1 MKKWLNQLGP
11 ATLVTAAFVGP
22 GTVTV
27 CAQAGVRFDFSL
39 LWALLLSVGITIVLQ
54 EMAARIGL
62 VQQKDLATVLRE
74 SIVAPV
80 LKNAI
85 IGLVLAAIVLGNAAY
100 EAGNINGAVMG
111 LEIITHVQQPW
122 LWPILSGAI
131 AFGLLYLGNHK
142 VLERALLGLV
152 IFMSLSFIATA
163 LITQPD
169 YGAIF
174 QGLIQPTIHEDN
186 ILMVLALIG
195 TTVVP
200 YNLFLHASLV
210 KKKWQD
216 TAQLTAVRT
225 DTIVAISL
233 GGLVS
238 MAILITGA
246 SMPGNAL
253 TRPVD
258 LAAGLQPL
266 FGNSAAIF
274 TGLGLFAAGIT
285 SSITAPFA
293 AAIVIQSCFGWTGGM
308 KSKKFRA
315 SWMGILL
322 IGLASTTLSFSPI
335 VIIQF
340 AQLANGVLLPI
351 MAALLWWLSSSKKI
365 LGQYRN
371 GTFLNVLS
379 FFLLLTTIALSIR
392 TLSKVLF

>member
-1 MKKWLNQLGP
+1 MKKWFNELGP

-39 LWALLLSVGITIVLQ
+39 LWALLLSVGITILLQ

-62 VQQKDLATVLRE
+62 VQQKDLAAVLRE
-74 SIVAPV
+74 SIAAPI
-80 LKNAI
+80 LKNAV

-122 LWPILSGAI
+122 LWPILSGVL
-131 AFGLLYLGNHK
+131 AFGLLYMGNHK
-142 VLERALLGLV
+142 LLERTLLGLV
-152 IFMSLSFIATA
+152 IFMSLSFMATA
-163 LITQPD
+163 IITQPD
-169 YGAIF
+169 YGAIL
-174 QGLIQPTIHEDN
+174 QGFIQPTLKEDN

-216 TAQLTAVRT
+216 TSQLSAVRT
-225 DTIVAISL
+225 DTIIAIGL

-246 SMPGNAL
+246 SMPGNEL
-253 TRPVD
+253 TRPMD

-266 FGNSAAIF
+266 FGNAAAVF
-274 TGLGLFAAGIT
+274 TGLGLFAAGVT
-285 SSITAPFA
+285 SSITAPLA

-308 KSKKFRA
+308 KSKQFRA
-315 SWMGILL
+315 SWMAILF
-322 IGLASTTLSFSPI
+322 IGLASTTLSYSPI

-340 AQLANGVLLPI
+340 AQLANGILLPI
-351 MAALLWWLSSSKKI
+351 MAGLLWWLSSSKKI

-371 GTFLNVLS
+371 GWTLNALCFL
-379 FFLLLTTIALSIR
+379 LLLTTIVLSIR
-392 TLSKVLF
+392 TLSKVLL

>member
-39 LWALLLSVGITIVLQ
+39 LWALLFSVGITILLQ
-54 EMAARIGL
+54 EMAARVGL
-62 VQQKDLATVLRE
+62 VQQKDLAEVLKE
-74 SIVAPV
+74 SISHPV
-80 LKNAI
+80 LKNAV

-111 LEIITHVQQPW
+111 LEIISGTHQQW

-131 AFGLLYLGNHK
+131 AFILLYLGNHK
-142 VLERALLGLV
+142 ILERTLLGLV

-163 LITQPD
+163 LITRPD
-169 YGAIF
+169 YGAIL
-174 QGLIQPTIHEDN
+174 QGFIQPNIKEDN

-210 KKKWQD
+210 KKKWSN
-216 TAQLTAVRT
+216 TNHLPAVRT
-225 DTIVAISL
+225 DTIVAIGL

-246 SMPGNAL
+246 SMPGNSL
-253 TRPVD
+253 TRPID
-258 LAAGLQPL
+258 LASGLQPL

-274 TGLGLFAAGIT
+274 TGLGLFAAGVT

-293 AAIVIQSCFGWTGGM
+293 AAIVIQSCFGWTGGI
-308 KSKKFRA
+308 KCKKFRA
-315 SWMGILL
+315 SWMVILL
-322 IGLASTTLSFSPI
+322 IGLVSTTLSYSPI

-351 MAALLWWLSSSKKI
+351 MAALLWWLSSSKRI
-365 LGQYRN
+365 LGAYRN
-371 GTFLNVLS
+371 GRFLNLLS

>member
-1 MKKWLNQLGP
+1 
-11 ATLVTAAFVGP
+11 
-22 GTVTV
+22 
-27 CAQAGVRFDFSL
+27 
-39 LWALLLSVGITIVLQ
+39 
-54 EMAARIGL
+54 
-62 VQQKDLATVLRE
+62 
-74 SIVAPV
+74 
-80 LKNAI
+80 
-85 IGLVLAAIVLGNAAY
+85 
-100 EAGNINGAVMG
+100 
-111 LEIITHVQQPW
+111 
-122 LWPILSGAI
+122 
-131 AFGLLYLGNHK
+131 
-142 VLERALLGLV
+142 
-152 IFMSLSFIATA
+152 
-163 LITQPD
+163 
-169 YGAIF
+169 
-174 QGLIQPTIHEDN
+174 
-186 ILMVLALIG
+186 
-195 TTVVP
+195 
-200 YNLFLHASLV
+200 
-210 KKKWQD
+210 
-216 TAQLTAVRT
+216 
-225 DTIVAISL
+225 
-233 GGLVS
+233 

-293 AAIVIQSCFGWTGGM
+293 AAIVIQSCFGWTDGM